1 VSEMGMPADTR
12 AFLDTDGSILSKAEP
27 ETKGAVSTILE
38 SARKTLGDLE
48 SFVERYQVIK
58 KTKTNNGGFVVE
70 RSWSE
75 VVLANYRTFKWTTE
89 GGDITELRNMLHMHT
104 NTIHLTMQAL
114 QSRSLSRLERTVMPM
129 AERVGEIHDHV
140 HGDLSDKI
148 NDLHRIIMAVANS
161 TPSLLARDRA
171 LNDANSLRNS
181 SRNSSSTIS
190 TIEND
195 GRPTRAIEA
204 PRPRGSLSPNIPNM
218 QLDRRESA
226 AASPGVQV
234 LAAVNARMVR
244 TSSILSGFP
253 LNALHSRFAK
263 LSFDCGDCFN
273 GLYIFRSSSVSVK
286 SCCELHRLPMIQQK
300 DSAYYSMNMSEME
313 REVRRLD
320 MDFENGFLPDESYS
334 NFIDGAGYS
343 PGKFSDVGP
352 SLPKHRRESKA
363 ARRESTTLPNLF
375 SAIDEA
381 ETAEQAAAGSP
392 QDDGYCSAG
401 PSTAQTPTYRSKA
414 NSIRSASGKEP
425 RLPPP
430 AISPGSPSDRYS
442 EEAAT
447 PSSLL
452 RSPKRSRSNSKDCCE
467 VPSVSKSVRRNQG
480 ERLDSSQ
487 FERSLFRNAAI
498 LCDLQGQLVEYA
510 VHVPDEPDPRYNTE
524 MKGACKEC
532 RICVIRKRENREH
545 GGTKVVTSIWALSE
559 DGEVR
564 LQQKLSEINETVPYC
579 SYFDST
585 KVSLPPTEGEIS
597 LKFHAEDWAQPLRD
611 EIKTNWVNYVFTCD
625 ADATSFQSAVFGRM
639 LIGSF
644 RTMKSIV
651 IHEGI
656 KGAFTFEEQFA
667 NIEMLRLW
675 EDDGICMPGAA
686 GGVLAMMHISSN
698 FGEGWARFWINCSKQ
713 QVRIKDDGPKHAK
726 IKGID
731 VLVVKP
737 GTSAAVADRIR
748 SQQVS
753 AGERLQRVDT
763 LQEARPS
770 GGKRTFLKKVNGIRV
785 EFKTEEEKRRF
796 MSLAKRCQERP
807 IPLPDL

>member
-1 VSEMGMPADTR
+1 MPADLR
-12 AFLDTDGSILSKAEP
+12 VFLDTDGSLLSKAEP
-27 ETKGAVSTILE
+27 ETKAAVSTILE
-38 SARKTLGDLE
+38 SARKTLSDLE

-104 NTIHLTMQAL
+104 NTINLTMQAL
-114 QSRSLSRLERTVMPM
+114 QSRSLSRLEKTVMPM

-181 SRNSSSTIS
+181 SSTIS
-190 TIEND
+190 TVEND
-195 GRPTRAIEA
+195 GRATRAIEA
-204 PRPRGSLSPNIPNM
+204 PRPRGSSSAYIPNV
-218 QLDRRESA
+218 QVDRRESVP
-226 AASPGVQV
+226 ASHGSKIT
-234 LAAVNARMVR
+234 AIN
-244 TSSILSGFP
+244 
-253 LNALHSRFAK
+253 SR
-263 LSFDCGDCFN
+263 
-273 GLYIFRSSSVSVK
+273 
-286 SCCELHRLPMIQQK
+286 QQY
-300 DSAYYSMNMSEME
+300 DSAYYSLNMSDME

-320 MDFENGFLPDESYS
+320 ADFENGSPPDENYSY
-334 NFIDGAGYS
+334 FINSVGYLAS
-343 PGKFSDVGP
+343 DYSDVGP
-352 SLPKHRRESKA
+352 SSKNRRESNI
-363 ARRESTTLPNLF
+363 ARRESTTLPNFF
-375 SAIDEA
+375 SAIDET
-381 ETAEQAAAGSP
+381 ETEAQAAAGSP

-401 PSTAQTPTYRSKA
+401 PSTAQTPTHQSQT
-414 NSIRSASGKEP
+414 NSIRSANGKESQ
-425 RLPPP
+425 LPPP
-430 AISPGSPSDRYS
+430 AISPDAPSSGSL
-442 EEAAT
+442 EEPVT

-452 RSPKRSRSNSKDCCE
+452 RSPKRLRSNSKDCRD
-467 VPSVSKSVRRNQG
+467 VSTVTRSVRRSQG
-480 ERLDSSQ
+480 DRSNSSQ
-487 FERSLFRNAAI
+487 FEKSLFRNAAI
-498 LCDLQGQLVEYA
+498 LCDLRGKLVEYA
-510 VHVPDEPDPRYNTE
+510 VHIPDEPDPRYNTE
-524 MKGACKEC
+524 MKEACKEC

-545 GGTKVVTSIWALSE
+545 GGTKVITSIWTLSE
-559 DGEVR
+559 DGAVR
-564 LQQKLSEINETVPYC
+564 LQQKLSEVNETVPYC

-585 KVSLPPTEGEIS
+585 KVSLPPTEGEIV
-597 LKFHAEDWAQPLRD
+597 LKFHAEDWGQPLR
-611 EIKTNWVNYVFTCD
+611 EERKTNWVNYIFTSD

-656 KGAFTFEEQFA
+656 KGAFAFEEQFA

-737 GTSAAVADRIR
+737 GTSAAMQDKIR
-748 SQQVS
+748 SQQGSMVES
-753 AGERLQRVDT
+753 LQRVDT

-770 GGKRTFLKKVNGIRV
+770 GGKRTLLKKVNGIRV
-785 EFKTEEEKRRF
+785 EFKTEEEKTRF
-796 MSLAKRCQERP
+796 VSLAKKCQERP